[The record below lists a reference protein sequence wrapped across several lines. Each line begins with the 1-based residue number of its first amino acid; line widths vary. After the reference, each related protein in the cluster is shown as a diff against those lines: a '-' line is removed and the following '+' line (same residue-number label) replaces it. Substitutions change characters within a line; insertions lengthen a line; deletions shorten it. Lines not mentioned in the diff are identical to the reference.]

1 MFMPEK
7 RESFENFKS
16 NMCHLLRCKGDIDFL
31 LDVLENSL
39 VTYYYNKE
47 WYAECLYTLAMID
60 YLCRVNNIPLVT
72 DYDRFR
78 QMKLKKIIYPISLW
92 IYAEMCHKPEVL
104 TESFENSIP
113 EFKRFNIVENE
124 VRNVV

>member
-1 MFMPEK
+1 MNDK

-16 NMCHLLRCKGDIDFL
+16 NMCHMLRSKGDIDFL
-31 LDVLENSL
+31 IDVLEKDL
-39 VTYYYNKE
+39 VTLYYKKD

-72 DYDRFR
+72 DYDDFR
-78 QMKLKKIIYPISLW
+78 QMKLDRIVYPISLW
-92 IYAEMCHKPEVL
+92 AYAEMCHKPEAL
-104 TESFENSIP
+104 TEGFENAIP

>member
-1 MFMPEK
+1 MNDK

-16 NMCHLLRCKGDIDFL
+16 NMCHMLRSKGDIDFL
-31 LDVLENSL
+31 IGVLEKDL
-39 VTYYYNKE
+39 VTVYYKKN

-60 YLCRVNNIPLVT
+60 YLCRVNDIPIVT
-72 DYDRFR
+72 DYDVFR
-78 QMKLKKIIYPISLW
+78 QMKLDKIIYPISLW
-92 IYAEMCHKPEVL
+92 TYAEICHKPEVL
-104 TESFENSIP
+104 TEGFENAIP